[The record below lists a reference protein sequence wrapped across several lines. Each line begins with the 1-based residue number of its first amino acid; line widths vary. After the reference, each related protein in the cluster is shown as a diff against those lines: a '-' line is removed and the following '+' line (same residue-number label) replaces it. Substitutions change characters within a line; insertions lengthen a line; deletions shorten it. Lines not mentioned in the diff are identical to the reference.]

1 MEQLEQRM
9 VAQKLEIII
18 LFIPTFNVI
27 FLPRYPLTFRV
38 DRNIPFLTSSAP
50 VEKPH

>member
-9 VAQKLEIII
+9 VAQKL
-18 LFIPTFNVI
+18 NVI

-38 DRNIPFLTSSAP
+38 DRIIPFLTSSAP
-50 VEKPH
+50 VEKPD